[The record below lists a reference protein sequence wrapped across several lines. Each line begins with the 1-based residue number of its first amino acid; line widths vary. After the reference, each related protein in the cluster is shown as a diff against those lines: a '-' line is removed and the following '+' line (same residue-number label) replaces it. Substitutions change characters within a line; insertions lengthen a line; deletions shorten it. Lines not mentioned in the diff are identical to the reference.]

1 LGVFWQLVVLLIVAA
16 LGFAIGWLLRGARQ
30 ESERPATA
38 PRQSGGELALADERD
53 RLRTELGAA
62 RDAHAEL
69 EASLA
74 ECRKL
79 ADARASR
86 VRELDQAEAGS
97 RQRIAR
103 LEGELASAKGA
114 AEAQA
119 PPDRPTAPAAA
130 PQTVAAPAATPAEGH
145 GGTPAW
151 LAGPEGQADD
161 LQRIRGIG
169 PSIEKTLHELGI
181 HHFRQIAGFTPDNVA
196 WVSQRLRFKGRI
208 EREDWIGQAK
218 KLVAGETID

>member
-1 LGVFWQLVVLLIVAA
+1 LSVFWQFVLFLISAA
-16 LGFAIGWLLRGARQ
+16 LGFAIGWLIRGARL
-30 ESERPATA
+30 ESERPAAA
-38 PRQSGGELALADERD
+38 PRQSGGEVALADERD
-53 RLRTELGAA
+53 RLQTELRAA

-86 VRELDQAEAGS
+86 VRELEQAEASS

-103 LEGELASAKGA
+103 LEDEPTSAEGA
-114 AEAQA
+114 AEAEA
-119 PPDRPTAPAAA
+119 PPERPKAPAAA
-130 PQTVAAPAATPAEGH
+130 PQALAAPEV
-145 GGTPAW
+145 
-151 LAGPEGQADD
+151 QADD
-161 LQRIRGIG
+161 LQRISGIG
-169 PSIEKTLHELGI
+169 PSIEKTLHGLGI
-181 HHFRQIAGFTPDNVA
+181 CHFRQIAGFTPDNVA

-218 KLVAGETID
+218 KLAAGQTID